1 MIYWLLTRMNIVAK
15 YVLELEN
22 GALLDVKGTYSIER
36 DSHNG
41 SGKNRTKGEWIV
53 GAGLGYK
60 F

>member
-1 MIYWLLTRMNIVAK
+1 MGINIENNVTLTATVGI
-15 YVLELEN
+15 LF
-22 GALLDVKGTYSIER
+22 DVKGTYTVER

-41 SGKNRTKGEWIV
+41 AGKNKTKGEWIV

>member
-1 MIYWLLTRMNIVAK
+1 MNIVAK